1 MNYRVCNT
9 KTTKNILLKDLP
21 LSISSILYDLEN
33 QELKTYDK
41 DIYMYTNCGHCQIKY
56 NYLKAS

>member
-1 MNYRVCNT
+1 MNCRVCNT
-9 KTTKNILLKDLP
+9 KITKNILLKNLQP
-21 LSISSILYDLEN
+21 SISILYDLEN
-33 QELKTYDK
+33 QELKIYDK